1 MDNMLSEKINNKIK
15 KEKEKIKENKH
26 LEFILDII
34 YIALGAVFIAI
45 GINLFLLPH
54 KMTTGGASGIATVV
68 YYLTNIPLGVTIL
81 VVNIPLFAIAI
92 TKLGLKFSIKTII
105 STILLSVFIDV
116 FEFKEIVNTINTD
129 LFTSC
134 LFGGIIVGIGLSLT
148 FKAGASSGGSDLLAQ
163 IIYNL
168 TSIQSISQILL
179 VIEMVIISLIIIVL
193 KDVNAGLY
201 SIVAMYIST
210 KMIDVLFEGVYYTRE
225 VTIISKNSENIIND
239 ILYDLK
245 RGATVIK
252 GMGAHSKE
260 EVDLITCVVTRPQ
273 IAKLKRIIRRNDK
286 KALIYITNI
295 NEAIGQGFK
304 EING

>member
-1 MDNMLSEKINNKIK
+1 
-15 KEKEKIKENKH
+15 
-26 LEFILDII
+26 
-34 YIALGAVFIAI
+34 
-45 GINLFLLPH
+45 
-54 KMTTGGASGIATVV
+54 
-68 YYLTNIPLGVTIL
+68 
-81 VVNIPLFAIAI
+81 
-92 TKLGLKFSIKTII
+92 
-105 STILLSVFIDV
+105 
-116 FEFKEIVNTINTD
+116 
-129 LFTSC
+129 
-134 LFGGIIVGIGLSLT
+134 
-148 FKAGASSGGSDLLAQ
+148 
-163 IIYNL
+163 
-168 TSIQSISQILL
+168 
-179 VIEMVIISLIIIVL
+179 MVIISLIIIVL

-260 EVDLITCVVTRPQ
+260 QVDLITCVVTRPQ